1 MLSKKIAVT
10 NIEGLGI
17 VSTVRLPKVYAP
29 QQYETIVFSDIKEI
43 GDYLTRSSTEDEAM
57 QVHIDTINLI
67 LKVNKNYNGEEND

>member
-17 VSTVRLPKVYAP
+17 VSTVKLPELYAP
-29 QQYETIVFSDIKEI
+29 QQYETIVFSDIREL

-57 QVHIDTINLI
+57 QVHINTINLI
-67 LKVNKNYNGEEND
+67 LKVNKNYNGGSNE